1 MDLNVIYDA
10 IVPYNI
16 KDIPLVKSSLKI
28 FIESLN
34 RNAQIAQR
42 IQKLYSVDDETWYK
56 LDDNGDPIV
65 VNDSSFL
72 KTSKDNLKKGLLL
85 TYINTLY
92 NAIGSAQTNNLIRE
106 ATKIRNY
113 KDSLIYKEQHDILT
127 SEFFGSFRGV
137 QQSIGTLNAFNYM
150 YQFSKYLE
158 TVSLFSALTNI

>member
-150 YQFSKYLE
+150 YQFSKY
-158 TVSLFSALTNI
+158 